1 MKRYLLCF
9 FTLLL
14 FVCGTS
20 AQKQNPDSLLD
31 VAQKLA
37 YKNHFA
43 EANHIMVNLMAKYD
57 TNSDYATF
65 YGALCSWMHKY
76 DSSKAIL
83 RKEISRHPKN
93 LDAYDAL
100 TDVESWTKEDSVL
113 IIDCNKAMLIP
124 KANKEAYL
132 LKIAEAQKDMQKF
145 PTAFKVVDSI
155 LSKTPGDTS
164 AKSVQNDI
172 FAAAAQKTADSLFD
186 SALHSSYRRQFIPA
200 EKIVRNL
207 VLEYPNNSDY
217 KILYARLLGYRR
229 KADTS
234 EILLR
239 EVIAKEPNNIE
250 AYDAY
255 ADDELVTLKF
265 KHSEELADT
274 GIGLP
279 VKGDRTA
286 LVITKASAED
296 NLTEYYAGEATLDT
310 LVKKHPKN
318 TEASDLYKLILAHL
332 KQFKADSIYALA
344 LKEATNKAYDSAHT
358 HLDTIIK
365 WFPANVEYL
374 MLQGRVFAYQTKYD
388 TAITILNRCVKMAPH
403 NMDAYD
409 ALTDAEL
416 WKRDFPAT
424 INDCDKALSDSMFLK
439 YPSMVPKKQDTS
451 MTSKAVLVRDSLRK
465 DSTQKAIAKATALM
479 LKGDSLRNDSIR
491 RGLLFAPFVNRDS
504 LMKDSAKRQLARDSD
519 ARKYYSVF
527 MLKRAKALF
536 SMLDYKACVNTL
548 DTMRKVDSTN
558 KEANNLLTEAKIKLL
573 KNTIQLG
580 YLLNVFNAA
589 PFGPW
594 DYWWIQYTRNILHC
608 PVSAKITYGSIWG
621 LPVGWR
627 DGVQFELGAYPSITK
642 TTSADA
648 TVAYSNNFAVFPQW
662 QISGNITQ
670 KLPLGFEGSLG
681 ATYMHFIDV
690 IDNPPTPPQDVWIFD
705 PYIGYYFGIDKWQLS
720 YRPYFV
726 YKKPSI
732 YVTHT
737 AVLRHFFGNPDTWVS
752 LYGTYGT
759 SPFVDYYQINPI
771 ATKGE
776 MIGVDYQTRLPH
788 NWLIW
793 PMVSWEYLDYYPP
806 NDLVG
811 NMFYFQIILTKRF

>member
-1 MKRYLLCF
+1 MKRYLLCLL
-9 FTLLL
+9 TLLS
-14 FVCGTS
+14 FVCGIS
-20 AQKQNPDSLLD
+20 AQNPDSLLG
-31 VAQKLA
+31 VAEKEA

-43 EANHIMVNLMAKYD
+43 EANHIMVNLLAKYD
-57 TNSDYATF
+57 TNSDYVTF

-83 RKEISRHPKN
+83 RKEISRHPNN

-100 TDVESWTKEDSVL
+100 TDVELWTKEDSTL
-113 IIDCNKAMLIP
+113 IMDCNKALLIP
-124 KANKEAYL
+124 KANKEAYM
-132 LKIAEAQKDMQKF
+132 LKIAQAEKDKQDF
-145 PTAFKVVDSI
+145 NSAFTVVDSF
-155 LSKTPGDTS
+155 LTKNPRDTS
-164 AKSVQNDI
+164 AKSVHTDI
-172 FAAAAQKTADSLFD
+172 LAAAAQKTADSLFD
-186 SALHSSYRRQFIPA
+186 SALHSSFRRQFIPA
-200 EKIVRNL
+200 EKIISKL
-207 VLEYPNNSDY
+207 VKEYPDNSDY
-217 KILYARLLGYRR
+217 KILWARLLGYRR

-255 ADDELVTLKF
+255 ADDELVTLRF
-265 KHSEELADT
+265 KHSEGLADT

-286 LVITKASAED
+286 LVITKASAQD
-296 NLTEYYAGEATLDT
+296 NLEEYYGAIITLDS
-310 LVKKHPKN
+310 LVKKRPKYK
-318 TEASDLYKLILAHL
+318 EATDLYKVILAHI
-332 KQFKADSIYALA
+332 KQHQADSIYALA
-344 LKEATNKAYDSAHT
+344 LKEATKRQYDSAHK

-365 WFPANVEYL
+365 WYPTNVDYL
-374 MLQGRVFAYQTKYD
+374 MLQGRVYSYQGKYD
-388 TAITILNRCVKMAPH
+388 TAITILNRCIKMAPH

-424 INDCDKALSDSMFLK
+424 ITDCDKALSDSMFLK
-439 YPSMVPKKQDTS
+439 YPTMRPRKQDTS
-451 MTSKAVLVRDSLRK
+451 KMVLIRDSLKR
-465 DSTQKAIAKATALM
+465 DSAKKAIAMATALM
-479 LKGDSLRNDSIR
+479 LKNDSLHNDSVK
-491 RGLLFAPFVNRDS
+491 RGLVFAPFINRDS
-504 LMKDSAKRQLARDSD
+504 LMRDSAKRQLARDSD

-527 MLKRAKALF
+527 MLKRAKAQF
-536 SMLDYKACVNTL
+536 AMLDYRGCVNTL
-548 DTMRKVDSTN
+548 DTMRKIDSTN
-558 KEANNLLTEAKIKLL
+558 PEANKLLTEAKIKLL
-573 KNTIQLG
+573 KNTLQFG

-608 PVSAKITYGSIWG
+608 PVSAKITYGSIFG

-627 DGVQFELGAYPSITK
+627 NGVQFEVGAYPSITK

-662 QISGNITQ
+662 QISANIIQ
-670 KLPLGFEGSLG
+670 KLPLGFEGSIG
-681 ATYMHFIDV
+681 GTYMHFIDV
-690 IDNPPTPPQDVWIFD
+690 VDSPATPPQDVWIFD

-726 YKKPSI
+726 YKKPTI
-732 YVTHT
+732 YITHT
-737 AVLRHFFGNPDTWVS
+737 AVLRHYFGNSDTWAS

-759 SPFVDYYQINPI
+759 SPFVDYFQISPVS
-771 ATKGE
+771 TKVE
-776 MIGVDYQTRLPH
+776 MVGVDYQTRLPH

-793 PMVSWEYLDYYPP
+793 PMVSYEYLEYYPP
-806 NDLVG
+806 NELFG
-811 NMFYFQIILTKRF
+811 NMFYFQIIITKRF

>member
-1 MKRYLLCF
+1 MKRYVLCF
-9 FTLLL
+9 FTMLF
-14 FVCGTS
+14 FVCAIS
-20 AQKQNPDSLLD
+20 AQENPDSLLG
-31 VAQKLA
+31 VAEKEA

-43 EANHIMVNLMAKYD
+43 EANHIMVNLLAKYD
-57 TNSDYATF
+57 TNSDYTTF

-100 TDVESWTKEDSVL
+100 TDVELWTKDDSVL
-113 IIDCNKAMLIP
+113 MLDCNKALLIP
-124 KANKEAYL
+124 KANKEAYM
-132 LKIAEAQKDMQKF
+132 LKIAEAEKDKQDF
-145 PTAFKVVDSI
+145 NSAFTVVDTF
-155 LSKTPGDTS
+155 LAKDPGDTS
-164 AKSVQNDI
+164 AKSVHTDI
-172 FAAAAQKTADSLFD
+172 LAAAAQKTADSLFD

-200 EKIVRNL
+200 EKIVSKL
-207 VLEYPNNSDY
+207 VMEYPANSDY
-217 KILYARLLGYRR
+217 KILWARLLGYRR

-255 ADDELVTLKF
+255 ADDELVTLRF
-265 KHSEELADT
+265 QHSEQLADT

-286 LVITKASAED
+286 LVITKASAQD
-296 NLTEYYAGEATLDT
+296 NLGEYYGAIITLDT
-310 LVKKHPKN
+310 LVKKRPKYK
-318 TEASDLYKLILAHL
+318 EATDLYKVILDHL
-332 KQFKADSIYALA
+332 KQHKADSIYALA
-344 LKEATNKAYDSAHT
+344 LGEAIKKLYDSAHK

-365 WFPANVEYL
+365 WYPNNVDYL
-374 MLQGRVFAYQTKYD
+374 MLQGRVYSYQTKYD
-388 TAITILNRCVKMAPH
+388 TAITILNKCIKMAPH

-424 INDCDKALSDSMFLK
+424 ITDCDKALSDSMFLK
-439 YPSMVPKKQDTS
+439 YPSMFPKKQDTS
-451 MTSKAVLVRDSLRK
+451 KMVLIKDSLKRDSAK
-465 DSTQKAIAKATALM
+465 KAIAKATALM
-479 LKGDSLRNDSIR
+479 LKGDSLHNDSVK
-491 RGLLFAPFVNRDS
+491 RGLSFTPFINRDS
-504 LMKDSAKRQLARDSD
+504 LMRDSAKRQLARDSD

-527 MLKRAKALF
+527 MLKRAKAQF
-536 SMLDYKACVNTL
+536 AMLDYHGCVNTL

-558 KEANNLLTEAKIKLL
+558 PEANKLLTEAKIKLL
-573 KNTIQLG
+573 KNTLQFG

-608 PVSAKITYGSIWG
+608 PVSAKITYGSIFG

-627 DGVQFELGAYPSITK
+627 NGVQFEVGAYPSITK

-662 QISGNITQ
+662 QISANITQ
-670 KLPLGFEGSLG
+670 KLPLGFEASLG
-681 ATYMHFIDV
+681 GTYMHFIDV
-690 IDNPPTPPQDVWIFD
+690 VDNPPTPPQDVWILD

-726 YKKPSI
+726 YKAPSLYI
-732 YVTHT
+732 THT

-759 SPFVDYYQINPI
+759 SPFVDYYQITPI
-771 ATKGE
+771 ATKVE

-793 PMVSWEYLDYYPP
+793 PMVSYEYLDYYPP
-806 NDLVG
+806 NDLFG